1 MSDYKK
7 IKIVDSM
14 SIDEILDLLK
24 DDVKFL
30 QHKIDEHTKQYRR
43 LIKNSSKPG
52 RFFYEPMNYESARGF
67 HYFLQFFKRAENE
80 EYKDK
85 LGILYY
91 VWFIKNRGM
100 YAVTV
105 SRLSITGHSELHL
118 TVYTPHFIDRYRER
132 FLKDL
137 SISKSKA
144 FLTYYKNNLK
154 MATSGRPSE
163 KYPKGYWAVCN
174 DGLCLCNRMNGL
186 TVEAT
191 TFITYDMAGKEQK
204 QFSYDAKTA
213 MLDRG
218 FEINLPEEDFEEFVI
233 DDN

>member
-1 MSDYKK
+1 
-7 IKIVDSM
+7 
-14 SIDEILDLLK
+14 
-24 DDVKFL
+24 
-30 QHKIDEHTKQYRR
+30 
-43 LIKNSSKPG
+43 
-52 RFFYEPMNYESARGF
+52 
-67 HYFLQFFKRAENE
+67 
-80 EYKDK
+80 
-85 LGILYY
+85 
-91 VWFIKNRGM
+91 
-100 YAVTV
+100 
-105 SRLSITGHSELHL
+105 
-118 TVYTPHFIDRYRER
+118 
-132 FLKDL
+132 
-137 SISKSKA
+137 
-144 FLTYYKNNLK
+144 

-191 TFITYDMAGKEQK
+191 TFITYDMAGIEQK